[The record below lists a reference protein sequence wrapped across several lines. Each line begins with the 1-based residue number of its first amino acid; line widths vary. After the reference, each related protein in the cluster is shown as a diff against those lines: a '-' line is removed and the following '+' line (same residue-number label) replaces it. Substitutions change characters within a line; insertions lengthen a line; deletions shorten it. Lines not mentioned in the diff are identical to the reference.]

1 MAKFSFYGSDGLQAE
16 FSKLE
21 RPPQNVI
28 SDMLKAMGNV
38 AAKAQ
43 RKAALEQG
51 IFDEESSVHIVDVVT
66 VNKPKLTEDG
76 GTVQIT
82 FKGTRKRGDTKTR
95 NAEIA
100 FVNEFGKRGQK
111 ARPFIAPSL
120 RANEAKI
127 NEAAQAVYNDWADSQ
142 N

>member
-21 RPPQNVI
+21 RPPQNVV

-43 RKAALEQG
+43 RKAALELG
-51 IFDEESSVHIVDVVT
+51 IFDEESSVHIADVVT

-111 ARPFIAPSL
+111 ARPFIATSL